1 MASMSQAAMQG
12 GAGKGAGKAGAGNG
26 GNGGNGGNESNE
38 GNEGNGANAQFEI
51 FLGRCARS
59 CISKSSHP
67 SIHKRRSISCRCVLR
82 PMGANDK

>member
-1 MASMSQAAMQG
+1 MKSMKSMKLKELNG
-12 GAGKGAGKAGAGNG
+12 PRNEGNED
-26 GNGGNGGNESNE
+26 NEGNESNE
-38 GNEGNGANAQFEI
+38 GNEDNGANAQFEI
-51 FLGRCARS
+51 CLGMCARS